1 MMEAITVSVT
11 AIELRRQQERSIGD
25 LPGEDFRPHDA

>member
-11 AIELRRQQERSIGD
+11 AIELRRRQERGIGG